1 MQNEKG
7 FFIINNQ
14 VRIGV
19 YAPLPYFYETMRCKA
34 MCAWGKDIGIDLGT
48 ASVLVYVK
56 GKGVVLNEPSVV
68 AIDKNSGK
76 LLKVGADAQAMLG
89 RTPGNIVAIRPL
101 REGVISDYDM
111 TERMLK
117 EFIRKISGGSFF
129 CKPRI
134 IICVPSGITEV
145 EERAVVDAGIQAGAR
160 RVYLIEEPV
169 AAAIGAG
176 IDITLPDG
184 HMVVDIGGGTSDIA
198 VISLS
203 GVVESASI
211 KVAGDQFN
219 EAVVKYMRRK
229 HNVLVGERT
238 AEQMKI
244 EIGCVYPQEEDSS
257 IEVKGRC
264 LVTGLPKTI
273 TVHAS
278 EMLEAFEEPVERI
291 LEAIHSVL
299 ERTPPE
305 LVGDISNN
313 GIVMTG
319 GGSLVKGFAQLVE
332 ARTGIHTRVAED
344 AISCVAEGT
353 GKSLDSVA
361 YMQDGTVNL
370 SRRRQMN

>member
-1 MQNEKG
+1 
-7 FFIINNQ
+7 
-14 VRIGV
+14 
-19 YAPLPYFYETMRCKA
+19 
-34 MCAWGKDIGIDLGT
+34 MCSFAKDIGIDLGT

-68 AIDKNSGK
+68 AIDKNTGK
-76 LLKVGADAQAMLG
+76 LLKVGGDAQAMLG

-111 TERMLK
+111 TERMLR
-117 EFIRKISGGSFF
+117 EFLHKVTGGFQLF
-129 CKPRI
+129 KPRV

-176 IDITLPDG
+176 IDIAKPDG
-184 HMVVDIGGGTSDIA
+184 HMVVDIGGGTTDIA

-219 EAVVKYMRRK
+219 EAIVKYMRRK

-238 AEQMKI
+238 AEQMKMQ
-244 EIGCVYPQEEDSS
+244 IGCVFPPEEEMTM
-257 IEVKGRC
+257 EVKGRS
-264 LVTGLPKTI
+264 LITGLPELI
-273 TVHAS
+273 SVSSA

-291 LEAIHSVL
+291 MEEVHLVL
-299 ERTPPE
+299 EKTPPE
-305 LVGDISNN
+305 LVADISNN

-319 GGSLVKGFAQLVE
+319 GGSLVRGFDKLVT
-332 ARTGIHTRVAED
+332 ARTGIHAMVAEN
-344 AISCVAEGT
+344 AIQCVAEGT
-353 GKSLDSVA
+353 GKSLDSIQD
-361 YMQDGTVNL
+361 MQDGTMNL
-370 SRRRQMN
+370 SRRKQIN

>member
-1 MQNEKG
+1 MFLFSNDL
-7 FFIINNQ
+7 
-14 VRIGV
+14 GV
-19 YAPLPYFYETMRCKA
+19 
-34 MCAWGKDIGIDLGT
+34 DLGT
-48 ASVLVYVK
+48 SNVLIYAD
-56 GKGVVLNEPSVV
+56 GKGLVVREPCVV
-68 AIDKNSGK
+68 AVDKNTGK
-76 LLKVGADAQAMLG
+76 ILQVGAAARNMLG

-111 TERMLK
+111 TERMLR
-117 EFIRKISGGSFF
+117 EFLHKVTGGFQLF
-129 CKPRI
+129 KPRV

-176 IDITLPDG
+176 IDIAKPDG

-219 EAVVKYMRRK
+219 ESIVKYMRRK

-238 AEQMKI
+238 AELMKM
-244 EIGCVYPQEEDSS
+244 EIGCVFPKEQETS
-257 IEVKGRC
+257 IEIKGRC
-264 LVTGLPKTI
+264 LMTGLPKVI
-273 TVHAS
+273 TVTS
-278 EMLEAFEEPVERI
+278 TEMLEAFEEPVERI
-291 LEAIHSVL
+291 LEAVHGVL

-305 LVGDISNN
+305 LVADISNN

-319 GGSLVKGFAQLVE
+319 GGSLVDGFDRLIE
-332 ARTGIHTRVAED
+332 ARTGIHTVVAES

-353 GKSLDSVA
+353 GKSLDSLNA
-361 YMQDGTVNL
+361 MTDGTVNL